1 MAKIS
6 DKLLQEQ
13 LNWTPHGGQKE
24 VLRAD
29 KRDIDICAG
38 TRWGKSLLCA
48 YVAFRRLLADNQQI
62 WIVSLTYD
70 MAKKIFDYVIDF
82 AAQWDK
88 RLLKGVQ
95 NRPFPRFEV
104 KEWGSWIE
112 CKSADNETSLMGEE
126 LDLAILDEAARMK
139 PDIWQR
145 YIIARLASR
154 KGKSFKI
161 STPFGKNWFYNNC
174 METKGAEDGAYFH
187 FPSNANPYFPPEEW
201 ERAKQ
206 RLPRDIFQQEYEA
219 VFLSDAASVF
229 RNIRTC
235 IADTYEEPR
244 PGHRYVMGLDLAK
257 FGDFTV
263 ITIVDRDSHR
273 VVFWDRFTKLPYT
286 LQKERI
292 LNVARKYHCLVVI
305 DAMNVG
311 AAMADELRAEGLSV
325 QDFKA
330 TGTISK
336 DIDKQGSKEK
346 MVEKL
351 SLFFEQRN
359 VIIPPE
365 EVLIDELES
374 FSYHLTPSGNLVYGA
389 PEGFH
394 DDCVT
399 SLGLALMPLTGQRR
413 TENIKVARSMPV
425 KRKSFQYF

>member
-1 MAKIS
+1 
-6 DKLLQEQ
+6 
-13 LNWTPHGGQKE
+13 
-24 VLRAD
+24 
-29 KRDIDICAG
+29 
-38 TRWGKSLLCA
+38 
-48 YVAFRRLLADNQQI
+48 
-62 WIVSLTYD
+62 
-70 MAKKIFDYVIDF
+70 
-82 AAQWDK
+82 
-88 RLLKGVQ
+88 
-95 NRPFPRFEV
+95 
-104 KEWGSWIE
+104 
-112 CKSADNETSLMGEE
+112 
-126 LDLAILDEAARMK
+126 
-139 PDIWQR
+139 
-145 YIIARLASR
+145 
-154 KGKSFKI
+154 
-161 STPFGKNWFYNNC
+161 
-174 METKGAEDGAYFH
+174 
-187 FPSNANPYFPPEEW
+187 
-201 ERAKQ
+201 
-206 RLPRDIFQQEYEA
+206 LPRDIFQQEYEA